1 MRKFTLP
8 TLVLFVMIIA
18 TGVHAQT
25 ESPGLQA
32 VNAAIQKL
40 IKLTPAELNTIDLSG
55 KYTGK
60 RHQFTSDKKSILQSF
75 EYELNIVQTGNL
87 ISGTSTIIKENGDYG
102 DIKLRGMIVG
112 DKLYFEE
119 YEILNQDK
127 DPNFIWCFKSG
138 ALSIRKNS
146 DNMLKLAGPTESF
159 MSDSYLPCT
168 GGTTD
173 LTKVDNS
180 NNFRVDQTAGTTA
193 ISEEVD
199 NMNVF
204 PNPFVEAAKIN
215 YTLSANSTVTLEVFD
230 ITGRK
235 ITTLENN
242 AAKNAGTYSV
252 DFSAK
257 AAGLAAGVLIA
268 KLTVN
273 GKVYSSEMVQMK

>member
-8 TLVLFVMIIA
+8 TLVLLIMIIA
-18 TGVHAQT
+18 TGVPAQT
-25 ESPGLQA
+25 ESPALQA
-32 VNAAIQKL
+32 VNGAIQKL
-40 IKLTPAELNTIDLSG
+40 TKLTPAELNTIDLSG

-87 ISGTSTIIKENGDYG
+87 ISGTSTIIKENGEYG

-112 DKLYFEE
+112 DKFYFEE

-146 DNMLKLAGPTESF
+146 DNMLKLVGATESF

-168 GGTTD
+168 GGTSD

-180 NNFRVDQTAGTTA
+180 NNFKIDEAAASATTA
-193 ISEEVD
+193 EEVN

-204 PNPFVEAAKIN
+204 PNPFVESTQIN
-215 YTLSANSTVTLEVFD
+215 YTLAANSTVTLEVFD

-242 AAKNAGTYSV
+242 TAKNAGTYSV

>member
-8 TLVLFVMIIA
+8 TLVLLIMIIA

-25 ESPGLQA
+25 ESPALQA
-32 VNAAIQKL
+32 VNGAIQKL
-40 IKLTPAELNTIDLSG
+40 TKLTPAELNTIDLSG

-87 ISGTSTIIKENGDYG
+87 ISGTSTIIKENGEYG

-112 DKLYFEE
+112 DKFYFEE

-127 DPNFIWCFKSG
+127 DPHFIWCFKSG

-146 DNMLKLAGPTESF
+146 ENMLKLVGATESF

-168 GGTTD
+168 GGTSD

-180 NNFRVDQTAGTTA
+180 NNFKIDEAAASATTA
-193 ISEEVD
+193 EEVN

-204 PNPFVEAAKIN
+204 PNPFVESTQIN
-215 YTLSANSTVTLEVFD
+215 YTLAANSTVTLEVFD

-242 AAKNAGTYSV
+242 TAKNAGTYSV

>member
-8 TLVLFVMIIA
+8 TFVFFAMMI
-18 TGVHAQT
+18 TNSVHAQT
-25 ESPGLQA
+25 ESSSLQA

-40 IKLTPAELNTIDLSG
+40 TKLTPAELNTIDLSG

-112 DKLYFEE
+112 DKFYFEE
-119 YEILNQDK
+119 YEILNQNK

-146 DNMLKLAGPTESF
+146 DNMLKLVGATESF

-168 GGTTD
+168 GGTSD

-180 NNFRVDQTAGTTA
+180 NNFKIDEAAASATTA
-193 ISEEVD
+193 EEVN

-204 PNPFVEAAKIN
+204 PNPFVESTQIN
-215 YTLSANSTVTLEVFD
+215 YTLTANSTVTLEVFD
-230 ITGRK
+230 ISGRK

-242 AAKNAGTYSV
+242 TAKNAGAYSV